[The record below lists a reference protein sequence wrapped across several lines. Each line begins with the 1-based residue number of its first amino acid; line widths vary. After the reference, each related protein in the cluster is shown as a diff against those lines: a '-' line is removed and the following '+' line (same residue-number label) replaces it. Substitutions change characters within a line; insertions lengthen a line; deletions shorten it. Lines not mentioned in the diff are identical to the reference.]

1 MVSPVPVNRFA
12 KYAVERTLPGV
23 ALGVIY
29 GVHTA
34 QSGNS
39 NLNNRTEVVD
49 LLDGLG
55 DDFLEELKK
64 AYSLG
69 EGVYDERL
77 ERSLIDVLATQLG
90 RVEVSIRNSTERK
103 VKDAVRPAPMTSLRD
118 VETGVPFWPA
128 PGDSRLLTF
137 VQKTKD

>member
-12 KYAVERTLPGV
+12 KYAAERTLPGV

-34 QSGNS
+34 QTGSS
-39 NLNNRTEVVD
+39 KLNNRADVVD
-49 LLDGLG
+49 LLDLQGT
-55 DDFLEELKK
+55 DFLDELKK

-77 ERSLIDVLATQLG
+77 EKSLVDVLTEQFG
-90 RVEVSIRNSTERK
+90 RVAMSIRNSTEKK
-103 VKDAVRPAPMTSLRD
+103 VKDAVRPVPMTSLRD
-118 VETGVPFWPA
+118 VEAGVPFWPDHC
-128 PGDSRLLTF
+128 DSRLLTF
-137 VQKTKD
+137 VQKSKD